1 MGTRLALLDEFCDLS
16 SWFKTPVL
24 DMTQEVVKGAYLFV
38 GSDPT

>member
-1 MGTRLALLDEFCDLS
+1 MGTRLAFLDEFCDLS

-38 GSDPT
+38 GSDPM